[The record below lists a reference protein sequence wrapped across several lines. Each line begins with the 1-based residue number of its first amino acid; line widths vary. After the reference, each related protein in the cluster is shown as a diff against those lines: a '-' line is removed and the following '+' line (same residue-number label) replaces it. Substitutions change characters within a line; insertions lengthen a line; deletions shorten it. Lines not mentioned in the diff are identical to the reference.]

1 MFPGFKKKAAPA
13 ASAEAPEAAK
23 PAEQEQSALIDRG
36 IPKLNAGARG
46 MPAAVKIVLIVSVI
60 FALVGVAGT
69 VALSKWK
76 AERQMASEEA
86 AAPKGETESKLPQ
99 LAETDFAETPLPPDA
114 EAAQAQLDNP
124 DAAPPAELPRSAR
137 AEGPGTAGSQAPAG
151 GSQGDYAV
159 PALTAEQQQQAVIEQ
174 RRQAAPL
181 FADYD
186 PPGKSGGGL
195 QAVTAAMGSGSPQDR
210 LASIQENLLNNMQ
223 QQQAAALGQQNQPAK
238 SSLESALESV
248 SPDATNA
255 QVLRDQSMTITQGSS
270 MPCTLDTAINSQL
283 PGMVR
288 CTLSVNVYSADSR
301 VVLLERG
308 SKLVGQYQ
316 SGQLKQGMS
325 RIFVLWTRVETPQG
339 VIVALDSPG
348 ADSLGRSGVTG
359 KVNNHFWARFGAGLV
374 LSVVDD
380 ALAYAAQA
388 QNSNST
394 QTVQFDS
401 TSQATQNAAAIAV
414 QNSVNIP
421 PTVST
426 AQGTMM
432 NVFVARD
439 LYFGGVYGLRTASR

>member
-1 MFPGFKKKAAPA
+1 
-13 ASAEAPEAAK
+13 
-23 PAEQEQSALIDRG
+23 
-36 IPKLNAGARG
+36 
-46 MPAAVKIVLIVSVI
+46 
-60 FALVGVAGT
+60 
-69 VALSKWK
+69 
-76 AERQMASEEA
+76 
-86 AAPKGETESKLPQ
+86 
-99 LAETDFAETPLPPDA
+99 
-114 EAAQAQLDNP
+114 
-124 DAAPPAELPRSAR
+124 
-137 AEGPGTAGSQAPAG
+137 
-151 GSQGDYAV
+151 
-159 PALTAEQQQQAVIEQ
+159 
-174 RRQAAPL
+174 
-181 FADYD
+181 
-186 PPGKSGGGL
+186 
-195 QAVTAAMGSGSPQDR
+195 MGSASPQDR
-210 LASIQENLLNNMQ
+210 LASIQENLLSNMQ
-223 QQQAAALGQQNQPAK
+223 RQQAAALGQQNQPVK

-348 ADSLGRSGVTG
+348 TDSLGRSGVTG

-380 ALAYAAQA
+380 ALAYAAKA
-388 QNSNST
+388 QNGNST

-426 AQGTMM
+426 TQGTMM

>member
-1 MFPGFKKKAAPA
+1 MFPGLKKKAPPA
-13 ASAEAPEAAK
+13 AAEAKEVAQPV
-23 PAEQEQSALIDRG
+23 EQEQSAVIDRG

-46 MPAAVKIVLIVSVI
+46 MPAAIKVVLIVSVI

-76 AERQMASEEA
+76 ADRQMAEEEE
-86 AAPKGETESKLPQ
+86 AAPKGDTESKLPQ
-99 LAETDFAETPLPPDA
+99 LAATDFAETPLPPDA
-114 EAAQAQLDNP
+114 VAAQAQLDKP
-124 DAAPPAELPRSAR
+124 EAPPPAELPPSAR
-137 AEGPGTAGSQAPAG
+137 AEGPGATGNRGSAG
-151 GSQGDYAV
+151 GSQGGYAV
-159 PALTAEQQQQAVIEQ
+159 PALTAEQQQAVIEQ
-174 RRQAAPL
+174 RRQASPL
-181 FADYD
+181 FAEYD
-186 PPGKSGGGL
+186 PPARYGGG
-195 QAVTAAMGSGSPQDR
+195 QQSVATAMGSASPQDR
-210 LASIQENLLNNMQ
+210 LASIQENLLSNMQ
-223 QQQAAALGQQNQPAK
+223 RQQAAALGQQNQPVK

-348 ADSLGRSGVTG
+348 TDSLGRSGVTG

-380 ALAYAAQA
+380 ALAYAAKA
-388 QNSNST
+388 QNGNST

-426 AQGTMM
+426 TQGTMM